1 MANSGQASPS
11 LRDSQSG
18 GALAFQVKQL
28 ESDIKVKNRR
38 IKELL
43 EETKVA
49 EKLLLAKD
57 EIIEKAERH
66 KEDSEERSLSLEVQL
81 KSLKKSCQKLEKD
94 KERLTGELDKAN
106 EEADALNQALQQEG
120 RTAKG
125 RGGSLEDVANLQN
138 KLYESRTE
146 IKKLKDENKS
156 LRNVI
161 AAKDGAIEEGMKQV
175 EEAREANARKRE
187 DQNIILDLKRQ
198 LKRMEEELG
207 GEHRFATMT
216 EQEAEDLKARLA
228 SKEMELEEALD
239 IIERGRE
246 EVEEARILKHESVKK
261 IAEATKSS
269 ALAMEKANILREA
282 ERDRTSSH
290 RGTWFVDLWIMFSF

>member
-1 MANSGQASPS
+1 MANSGQVSPS

-57 EIIEKAERH
+57 EIIEKTERH
-66 KEDSEERSLSLEVQL
+66 KEDAEERALSLEVQV
-81 KSLKKSCQKLEKD
+81 KSLKKSCQKLEKE

-146 IKKLKDENKS
+146 IKKLKDENKG
-156 LRNVI
+156 LHNMI

-175 EEAREANARKRE
+175 EEAKEANARKRE

-207 GEHRFATMT
+207 GEHRYAAMT

-228 SKEMELEEALD
+228 SKEMELEEALE

-246 EVEEARILKHESVKK
+246 EVEEARILKHDSLKK

-282 ERDRTSSH
+282 ERERMFTNILL
-290 RGTWFVDLWIMFSF
+290 VLCLWDF